1 MEPRQPRAASIRL
14 RALGTYRTR
23 TVNSKM
29 ATPEFF
35 SRQVGG
41 ARRFYL
47 DLNPSPHKALSVV
60 SGGLEHCAPDYA
72 IHRTKFAYHAIEYVI
87 RGRGQL
93 ILGTDEYALKAGV
106 VFAYGPRTPHHIT
119 TDPRAPLVKYFVD
132 FVGTRAAGLLQTCG
146 LEGASAV
153 QVFPPDSVGVLFE
166 ELIESG
172 IAARS
177 DSGALCAKL
186 LECMALKIGAKA
198 TPPKDAESPAFAAYL
213 RCRTL
218 IERDFLKLRSLE
230 QIAQACDMDNAY
242 ICRLFRRFDH
252 QSPYQYLLRL
262 KINYAAVELQKP
274 GILVK
279 DLAAMVGFHDSFHFS
294 RVFHNILGS
303 SPAQFR
309 RLR

>member
-1 MEPRQPRAASIRL
+1 M
-14 RALGTYRTR
+14 
-23 TVNSKM
+23 NSKT
-29 ATPEFF
+29 ASTNPDFF
-35 SRQVGG
+35 SHQVGG

-47 DLNPSPHKALSVV
+47 DLHPSPHKALSVV

-72 IHRTKFAYHAIEYVI
+72 IHRLSFPYCAIEYVI

-93 ILGTDEYALKAGV
+93 TLGSANYGLKAGV
-106 VFAYGPRTPHHIT
+106 VFAYGPRTAHHIT

-132 FVGTRAAGLLQTCG
+132 FAGTRAASILKTCG
-146 LEGASAV
+146 LADGPAA
-153 QVFPPDSVGVLFE
+153 QVFPPDSIAMLFE
-166 ELIESG
+166 EMIECG
-172 IAARS
+172 MEARA
-177 DSGALCAKL
+177 DSGAFCAKL
-186 LECMALKIGAKA
+186 LDCLAIKIGAKA

-213 RCRTL
+213 RCRSL
-218 IERDFLKLRSLE
+218 IERDFLRLRSLE

-279 DLAAMVGFHDSFHFS
+279 DLAAMVGFNDSFHFS

-309 RLR
+309 KLR

>member
-1 MEPRQPRAASIRL
+1 VTLNASL
-14 RALGTYRTR
+14 A
-23 TVNSKM
+23 N
-29 ATPEFF
+29 PDFF

-47 DLNPSPHKALSVV
+47 DLDPSRRHAVSVV
-60 SGGLEHCAPDYA
+60 SGGLEHCAPDYT
-72 IHRTKFAYHAIEYVI
+72 IHRTSFPYCAIEYVI

-93 ILGTDEYALKAGV
+93 TLGTTDYALKAGV
-106 VFAYGPRTPHHIT
+106 VFAYGPRTAHQII
-119 TDPRAPLVKYFVD
+119 TDPRAPLVKYFID
-132 FVGTRAAGLLQTCG
+132 FAGTRAASILKTCG
-146 LEGASAV
+146 LAGGLAA
-153 QVFPPDSVGVLFE
+153 QVFPPDSIALLFE
-166 ELIESG
+166 EMIESG
-172 IAARS
+172 TAART

-186 LECMALKIGAKA
+186 LECLAFKIGAKA
-198 TPPKDAESPAFAAYL
+198 TPLKDAESPAFAAYL
-213 RCRTL
+213 KCRSL
-218 IERDFLKLRSLE
+218 IERDFLRLRSLE

-262 KINYAAVELQKP
+262 KINFAAVELQRP
-274 GILVK
+274 GILIK